1 DRALDGLGQV
11 GVGIDD
17 QRVLTAELERHLLEA
32 VRRAACARAAALDT
46 AYERHDRDQR
56 VRGERFTA
64 FATTAQQIDHAR
76 RDDAVDELHHAIG
89 RDRRLRRRLDDER
102 VAG

>member
-1 DRALDGLGQV
+1 LEYAIEYAVVQRFRDEEARGRAAGLAAPREIHAFDRALDGLGQV

-17 QRVLTAELERHLLEA
+17 QRVLTAELERDLLEA
-32 VRRAACARAAALDT
+32 VRRAACDRAAALDT

-64 FATTAQQIDHAR
+64 FATTA
-76 RDDAVDELHHAIG
+76 
-89 RDRRLRRRLDDER
+89 
-102 VAG
+102 